1 MLLGEG
7 CKEGGGTGG
16 THAALRSRPPFTD
29 ILDSPAR
36 HTLRPG
42 HERHEHLGLSHL
54 SYPPH
59 SIPSQLKP
67 RERPAQL
74 EERLHIIRFVPVTSS
89 IPSITTSIILT
100 GLKNIF
106 QRQLPKM
113 PREYITRLVFD
124 RNHWSVAIVKK
135 GYQVVG
141 GITYRP
147 FENREFGEIV
157 FCAITGTEQV
167 RVGAQWLVAFAHS
180 LRSPSN
186 TPPIPPNV

>member
-1 MLLGEG
+1 MRWAASRRT
-7 CKEGGGTGG
+7 GT
-16 THAALRSRPPFTD
+16 TQQADPHVH
-29 ILDSPAR
+29 
-36 HTLRPG
+36 HTLQP
-42 HERHEHLGLSHL
+42 
-54 SYPPH
+54 
-59 SIPSQLKP
+59 KP

-74 EERLHIIRFVPVTSS
+74 EERLGVIRFMPVTSS
-89 IPSITTSIILT
+89 QPSLVTSIILT

-124 RNHWSVAIVKK
+124 RNHWSLAIVKK

-147 FENREFGEIV
+147 FDRRAFGEIV

-167 RVGAQWLVAFAHS
+167 RVCADLISSHLLQH
-180 LRSPSN
+180 
-186 TPPIPPNV
+186 